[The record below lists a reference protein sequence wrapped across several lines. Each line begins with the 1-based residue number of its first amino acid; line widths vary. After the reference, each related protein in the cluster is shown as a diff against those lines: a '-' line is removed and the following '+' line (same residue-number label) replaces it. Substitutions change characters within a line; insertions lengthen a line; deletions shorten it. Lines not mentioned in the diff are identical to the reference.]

1 MKVDD
6 IRKILVLG
14 TGTMGQKIALQCARS
29 GYEVVAYDAFSKSLE
44 NARVKIPALAAE
56 LVAQQKMTPEAS
68 AAALSR
74 IRYTSRPE
82 DGADADLL
90 SESVLEDPDLKAKVF
105 AQFNQVCQ
113 PKTIFTTNTSTL
125 LPSMYAEATGRPA
138 QFAALHFY
146 GVFDHNLAD
155 VMPHPGTA
163 PEILKLLAAFAKRIK
178 QVPLVLK
185 REYPG
190 YVANAI
196 WGAMNEMAIK
206 IALVDKLASVEDVDR
221 AMMLHL
227 GMPAG
232 PFAINDFIGLDTIW
246 HVMESKARIS
256 GDAALQQ
263 FADEFKRDY
272 IDKGWLGVKSGRG
285 FYTYPDP
292 AYARPDFLGGGSE

>member
-1 MKVDD
+1 MQVDD
-6 IRKILVLG
+6 IRKILVVG
-14 TGTMGQKIALQCARS
+14 TGTMGQKIALQCARF
-29 GYEVVAYDAFSKSLE
+29 GYEVIAYDAFSKSVE
-44 NARVKIPALAAE
+44 SAQVKIPALAAE

-68 AAALSR
+68 EAALSR

-146 GVFDHNLAD
+146 GVFTANLVD
-155 VMPHPGTA
+155 VMPHPGTS
-163 PEILKLLAAFAKRIK
+163 PEIVELLAAFAKRIK

-185 REYPG
+185 KEYPG
-190 YVANAI
+190 YVANNIFGVMNDKAFQI
-196 WGAMNEMAIK
+196 VWG
-206 IALVDKLASVEDVDR
+206 DKVASLEDVDR
-221 AMMLHL
+221 AVMLHL
-227 GMPAG
+227 GMPIG
-232 PFAINDFIGLDTIW
+232 IFGLIDIIGLDTVW
-246 HVMESKARIS
+246 HIMESNAKIS
-256 GDAALQQ
+256 GDAAAQQ
-263 FADEFKRDY
+263 AADEFKRLY

-292 AYARPDFLGGGSE
+292 AYLRPDFLGGGSE

>member
-6 IRKILVLG
+6 IRKILVVG
-14 TGTMGQKIALQCARS
+14 TGYMGQKIALQCARF
-29 GYEVVAYDAFSKSLE
+29 GYEVVAYDPVSKSLE
-44 NARVKIPALAAE
+44 NARVKIPVLAAG
-56 LVAQQKMTPEAS
+56 LVAQQKMTPAAS
-68 AAALSR
+68 ETALSR

-90 SESVLEDPDLKAKVF
+90 SESVIEDPDLKAKIF
-105 AQFNQVCQ
+105 AQFNQVCH

-155 VMPHPGTA
+155 VMPHPGTS
-163 PEILKLLAAFAKRIK
+163 PETVELLAAFAKRIK
-178 QVPLVLK
+178 QVPLVFK

-206 IALVDKLASVEDVDR
+206 IALVDKVASVEDVDR
-221 AMMLHL
+221 AVMLHL
-227 GMPAG
+227 DTPAG
-232 PFAINDFIGLDTIW
+232 PFGLNDHIGLDTIW
-246 HVMESKARIS
+246 HVMQSKARIS
-256 GDAALQQ
+256 GDKALHQ
-263 FADEFKRDY
+263 FVDEFKRDY

-285 FYTYPDP
+285 FYTYPNP
-292 AYARPDFLGGGSE
+292 AYLRPEFLGGGSE